1 MKHMSILC
9 LALVVAFVASNAA
22 AQTFFLFDSFDA
34 NGEALWS
41 DANNW
46 VYVDGVTVVWDAPPG
61 PLDTALVGTD
71 DPFDTGDDTPPKLSV
86 MDGGSYIIR
95 KLNVYG
101 YDHMEMRDG
110 HIQILGSAAALRIG
124 YTDFNPDSD
133 PNYHGTAGKL
143 FMKGGTIELLD
154 DGYTHGNIMLGEYG
168 QGSIIQ
174 TGGTITS
181 VKPQL
186 YPDGNIDKYAA
197 TLTIGRTGR
206 WENNSYDITGGEL
219 NVSNIRITHQTVTTA
234 NTMTIGGDADVNV
247 THGSLSIGTNAT
259 LTIQGGDANIDI
271 AGGFRFGAWTFT
283 NPQYTGGDHTLTYEI
298 DATGAS
304 TIFANALQATDQ
316 DQYGI
321 PQNSVLELIDNG
333 ATDGVYT
340 LMHTIVDP
348 NTTLSYLNLVADP
361 NFHDLRVEETL
372 DANGNVDGYDVV
384 ISYGTVGGSEFSIAD
399 IAPVG
404 DPDGIV
410 DGADLGALLAR
421 WKDTGTSIADI
432 APVGAP
438 DGIVD
443 GADLGALLARWKDTG
458 PTAVPAAPVVP
469 EPATMSLLALAG
481 IGLLRKRRK

>member
-9 LALVVAFVASNAA
+9 LALVVAFVASNAS

-61 PLDTALVGTD
+61 PLDTASVGTD
-71 DPFDTGDDTPPKLSV
+71 LAGTGDDTPPKLSV

-110 HIQILGSAAALRIG
+110 HIQLLGSAAAFRIG
-124 YTDFNPDSD
+124 YTDFDPDVD
-133 PNYHGTAGKL
+133 PNYHGTSGTL
-143 FMKGGTIELLD
+143 FMKGGTIELLEQ
-154 DGYTHGNIMLGEYG
+154 GYTHGNIMLGEYG

-174 TGGTITS
+174 TGGTIS
-181 VKPQL
+181 SIMPKL
-186 YPDGNIDKYAA
+186 YPDGNIDKYDA

-206 WENNSYDITGGEL
+206 WDNNSYDITGGEL
-219 NVSNIRITHQTVTTA
+219 NVSNVRITHQTNTST

-316 DQYGI
+316 DQFGV

-340 LMHTIVDP
+340 LMHTIDDP
-348 NTTLSYLNLVADP
+348 NITLSYLNLVADP
-361 NFHDLRVEETL
+361 NFHDLLVEETF
-372 DANGNVDGYDVV
+372 DANGNIDGYDVV
-384 ISYGTVGGSEFSIAD
+384 IYYGSA
-399 IAPVG
+399 APTEPCV
-404 DPDGIV
+404 P
-410 DGADLGALLAR
+410 
-421 WKDTGTSIADI
+421 SIADI

-458 PTAVPAAPVVP
+458 VSIADIAPVGAPDGIVDGADLGALLARWKDECPEAAAPVVP